1 MREKILFTEEEC
13 KWLLT
18 HAKEY
23 SPSTVSYD
31 IEKKS
36 NLTHIHNSKDRLS
49 EEYGLGKPEGKLAS
63 FLLEKLKPIGFINLK
78 GTFLNYLRYYKGG
91 FFAKHID
98 GPERHKTCII
108 QLSSQDNYSGGDLIV
123 NNEVISKKIGN
134 TVIFSSN
141 TYHELTKVK
150 KGIRECLVI
159 WTKKGNL
166 KERKVLI

>member
-1 MREKILFTEEEC
+1 MVEKILFTEEEC
-13 KWLLT
+13 KWLLS

-23 SPSTVSYD
+23 VPSSVSYD
-31 IEKKS
+31 TERKS
-36 NLTHIHNSKDRLS
+36 NSTHIYNIKDRLS
-49 EEYGLGKPEGKLAS
+49 EEYGLGYPEGKLAS

-78 GTFLNYLRYYKGG
+78 GTFLNYLKYYKGG

-108 QLSSQDNYSGGDLIV
+108 QLTSQDKYLGGDLIV
-123 NNEVISKKIGN
+123 NNKLVSKKIGN

-141 TYHELTKVK
+141 TYHELKKVE

-159 WTKKGNL
+159 WTKKGNIA
-166 KERKVLI
+166 ERKVLI